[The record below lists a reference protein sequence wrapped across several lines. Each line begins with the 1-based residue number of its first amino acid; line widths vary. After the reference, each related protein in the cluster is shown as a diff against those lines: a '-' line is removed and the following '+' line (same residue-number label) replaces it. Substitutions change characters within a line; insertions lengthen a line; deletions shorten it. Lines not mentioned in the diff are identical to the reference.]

1 MERARELLND
11 FRRELD
17 QSKPLHAGSRL
28 AEQWRSEQTIYGMLA
43 RKAGIDVP
51 IDPELLHPGPPVDER
66 YPVAHFETKDFSG
79 KTWSLADLRGK
90 VTYIIV
96 WKIGCGSC
104 QAALQG
110 VQQLFERWKNR
121 GDRAVL
127 AISVDESPAIAESFM
142 KENEYSFP
150 TIYGTEIAA
159 KFVPGGGWPTA
170 WLIDPQGRRFR
181 RRLPPPSDQ
190 TISKIEELADKVAV
204 IQ

>member
-17 QSKPLHAGSRL
+17 QSKPLYAGSRL
-28 AEQWRSEQTIYGMLA
+28 AAQWRADQVMYGMLA
-43 RKAGIDVP
+43 RRAGIDVP
-51 IDPELLHPGPPVDER
+51 LDTELLNPSPAVEER
-66 YPVAHFETKDFSG
+66 YPVGHFEAKDFSG

-96 WKIGCGSC
+96 WKNGCGGTC

-110 VQQLFERWKNR
+110 VQKLYERWKGR
-121 GDRAVL
+121 ADRAVL
-127 AISVDESPAIAESFM
+127 AISVDENPAIAKSFM

-150 TIYGTEIAA
+150 MIYGTEIAD

-181 RRLPPPSDQ
+181 RPLPLPSDQ
-190 TISKIEELADKVAV
+190 TISLRSTNWRIRSP
-204 IQ
+204 